1 MLPVASLPR
10 RVKKAESAVKHRVIL
25 ACLLKLDLSRAL
37 NGRGG
42 SWLEA
47 AEEHVVPEEHVEALS
62 GHMLH
67 IPMHYQQG

>member
-10 RVKKAESAVKHRVIL
+10 RVWEAELAVKHQVL
-25 ACLLKLDLSRAL
+25 AWLLKLDLSRAQ

-47 AEEHVVPEEHVEALS
+47 EPVEVPEERVETLS